1 MEQILAQ
8 IKLLHAGANAYER
21 QHIQEQLRDIQH
33 ELTSNL
39 DLVWGL
45 GSGVSTCCVVFNDN
59 TDVP

>member
-8 IKLLHAGANAYER
+8 IKSLHAGANACER

-33 ELTSNL
+33 ELASNL

-45 GSGVSTCCVVFNDN
+45 GSGVSTCCVVFYDDA
-59 TDVP
+59 DVS